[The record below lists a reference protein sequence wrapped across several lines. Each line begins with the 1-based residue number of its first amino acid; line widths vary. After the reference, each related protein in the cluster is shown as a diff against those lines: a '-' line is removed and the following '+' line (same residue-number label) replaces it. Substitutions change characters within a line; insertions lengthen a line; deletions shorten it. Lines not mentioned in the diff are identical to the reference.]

1 MTKRGTQMLSMNK
14 TALLGAASLLVLT
27 ACSDPRYQA
36 GGDRQRT
43 GQGAAVGAAIGGLLG
58 ATRESGSDRVKNA
71 AIGAAIGG
79 AIGGAIGYNLDQQAA
94 ELNNDFNNGQI
105 DVINTGSELIVR
117 MPEGI
122 LFATDSAALNTN
134 LQSDLFVLAESL
146 NKYPNSIVTVTGHT
160 DNTGA
165 ASYNQDLSQRRAQA
179 VASVL
184 SSGGVAF
191 NRMRVVGAGESQP
204 IASNQTVGGR
214 AQNRRVDITITPT
227 N

>member
-1 MTKRGTQMLSMNK
+1 MTKRDTQMFTMKK

-27 ACSDPRYQA
+27 ACTDPRYQT
-36 GGDRQRT
+36 GGERQRT
-43 GQGAAVGAAIGGLLG
+43 GQGAAAGAAIGAVLG
-58 ATRESGSDRVKNA
+58 ATRDSGSDRLKNA

-105 DVINTGSELIVR
+105 DVINTGNELIVR

-134 LQSDLFVLAESL
+134 LRSDLFVLAESL
-146 NKYPNSIVTVTGHT
+146 NKYPNSTITVTGHT
-160 DNTGA
+160 DNTGSA
-165 ASYNQDLSQRRAQA
+165 GYNRDLSQRRAQS

-184 SSGGVAF
+184 RTGGVAAG
-191 NRMRVVGAGESQP
+191 RMRVVGAGESQP
-204 IASNQTVGGR
+204 IASNQTSAGR
-214 AQNRRVDITITPT
+214 QQNRRVDITITPT

>member
-1 MTKRGTQMLSMNK
+1 MLSIKK

-27 ACSDPRYQA
+27 ACTNPRYQE

-43 GQGAAVGAAIGGLLG
+43 GQGAAVGAAIGAVLG
-58 ATRESGSDRVKNA
+58 GTRESGNDRVRNAAVGA
-71 AIGAAIGG
+71 AIGAAV
-79 AIGGAIGYNLDQQAA
+79 GGAIGYSLDQQAA

-134 LQSDLFVLAESL
+134 LRSDLFVLAESL
-146 NKYPNSIVTVTGHT
+146 NKYPNSVVTVTGHT
-160 DNTGA
+160 DNVGT
-165 ASYNQDLSQRRAQA
+165 ASYNRDLSQRRAQS

-184 SSGGVAF
+184 RTGGVAAG
-191 NRMRVVGAGESQP
+191 RMRVVGAGESQP
-204 IASNQTVGGR
+204 IATNQTAAGR
-214 AQNRRVDITITPT
+214 QQNRRVDITITPT